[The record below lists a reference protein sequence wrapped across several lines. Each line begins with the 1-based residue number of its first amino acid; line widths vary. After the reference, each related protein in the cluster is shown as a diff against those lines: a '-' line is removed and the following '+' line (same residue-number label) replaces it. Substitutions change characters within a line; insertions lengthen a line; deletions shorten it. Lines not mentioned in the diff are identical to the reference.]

1 MGCMPVAA
9 KQRSDVIRKNRV
21 ARNRRAGSAFKRWT
35 LPEPAMEDERITRI
49 ARALCRSARIDPDSV
64 LTADQLDAE
73 EAKPLPQPKS
83 PDDAVPAW
91 TMFRGAALTF
101 IHSHDER
108 VVSPL

>member
-1 MGCMPVAA
+1 MPMAETRQA
-9 KQRSDVIRKNRV
+9 DVIRKN
-21 ARNRRAGSAFKRWT
+21 AAERNRRAASAFKRWT

-64 LTADQLDAE
+64 LTADRLDAE
-73 EAKPLPQPKS
+73 ETKPLPQPRS

>member
-1 MGCMPVAA
+1 
-9 KQRSDVIRKNRV
+9 
-21 ARNRRAGSAFKRWT
+21 
-35 LPEPAMEDERITRI
+35 MEDERITRI

-64 LTADQLDAE
+64 LTGDPLDAE
-73 EAKPLPQPKS
+73 PPKNDRMPS
-83 PDDAVPAW
+83 FADATVPAW

>member
-1 MGCMPVAA
+1 MPTARM
-9 KQRSDVIRKNRV
+9 QQPDVIGKNAAV
-21 ARNRRAGSAFKRWT
+21 RNRRPGTAFTRWT

-64 LTADQLDAE
+64 LTADRLDAE
-73 EAKPLPQPKS
+73 EIKPLPQPQS
-83 PDDAVPAW
+83 ADDAVPAW